1 MKLDFDPGF
10 DITPLS
16 VDEGFRL
23 GADCFDKGTEFRKL
37 DSVRKSL
44 RGPNCDGPEN
54 VYAIMMDVGHKKD
67 LPAMQQRM
75 LLYGVVTYAAG
86 QLGDEPIRSQGHI
99 HKVSA
104 HCGWSTPEVYEI
116 WTGKAV
122 IYMQESGQDDPGRCF
137 AVEAGAGDVVIV
149 PPGWVHATISADP
162 KQPLTFGAWCDRD
175 YGFAYADVRRHGGI
189 AWFPLLTAEGKLRWT
204 PNPAYHTSQLTI
216 KPPRDYSDLGLER
229 ASRFTASSRK
239 TRIGS
244 CLCPTRRAR
253 RISGRITSR
262 KGERAKV
269 CSFRKTSCGEQQR
282 PPIRLRVQ

>member
-44 RGPNCDGPEN
+44 RDPNCDGPEN
-54 VYAIMMDVGHKKD
+54 VYAIMMDVGRKTD

-204 PNPAYHTSQLTI
+204 PNPPVRGIPGSVPVCVRPGARGEYLEELHPVREKGQKYAVSERL
-216 KPPRDYSDLGLER
+216 PVGNSNVLLSD
-229 ASRFTASSRK
+229 
-239 TRIGS
+239 
-244 CLCPTRRAR
+244 
-253 RISGRITSR
+253 
-262 KGERAKV
+262 
-269 CSFRKTSCGEQQR
+269 
-282 PPIRLRVQ
+282 

>member
-44 RGPNCDGPEN
+44 RDPNCDGPEN
-54 VYAIMMDVGHKKD
+54 VYAIMMDVGRKKD

-104 HCGWSTPEVYEI
+104 HCGWSTPESM
-116 WTGKAV
+116 K
-122 IYMQESGQDDPGRCF
+122 
-137 AVEAGAGDVVIV
+137 
-149 PPGWVHATISADP
+149 
-162 KQPLTFGAWCDRD
+162 FG
-175 YGFAYADVRRHGGI
+175 
-189 AWFPLLTAEGKLRWT
+189 
-204 PNPAYHTSQLTI
+204 
-216 KPPRDYSDLGLER
+216 
-229 ASRFTASSRK
+229 
-239 TRIGS
+239 
-244 CLCPTRRAR
+244 
-253 RISGRITSR
+253 
-262 KGERAKV
+262 RAK
-269 CSFRKTSCGEQQR
+269 
-282 PPIRLRVQ
+282 L

>member
-44 RGPNCDGPEN
+44 RDPNCDGPEN
-54 VYAIMMDVGHKKD
+54 VYAIMMDVGRKTD

-137 AVEAGAGDVVIV
+137 AVKAGAGDVVIV
-149 PPGWVHATISADP
+149 PPSWGHCVVSAADGGGQTSLDTQSRLSYQSVDHQAP
-162 KQPLTFGAWCDRD
+162 ARLQRFGAGKGQVDLPPVRGRPGSVPVCVRPGARGE
-175 YGFAYADVRRHGGI
+175 YLEELHPVREKGQKYAVSERLPVGNSNV
-189 AWFPLLTAEGKLRWT
+189 LL
-204 PNPAYHTSQLTI
+204 
-216 KPPRDYSDLGLER
+216 SD
-229 ASRFTASSRK
+229 
-239 TRIGS
+239 
-244 CLCPTRRAR
+244 
-253 RISGRITSR
+253 
-262 KGERAKV
+262 
-269 CSFRKTSCGEQQR
+269 
-282 PPIRLRVQ
+282 

>member
-44 RGPNCDGPEN
+44 RDPNCDGSEN
-54 VYAIMMDVGHKKD
+54 VYAIMMDVGRKTD
-67 LPAMQQRM
+67 LPAMQQWM

-175 YGFAYADVRRHGGI
+175 YGFAYADVRRHGGHCVVS
-189 AWFPLLTAEGKLRWT
+189 AADGGGQTSLDTQSRLSYQSVDHQASARLQRFGAGKGQVDLPPVRGRPGSVPVCVRPGARGEYLEELHPVREKGQKYAVSERLPVGNSNVLL
-204 PNPAYHTSQLTI
+204 
-216 KPPRDYSDLGLER
+216 SD
-229 ASRFTASSRK
+229 
-239 TRIGS
+239 
-244 CLCPTRRAR
+244 
-253 RISGRITSR
+253 
-262 KGERAKV
+262 
-269 CSFRKTSCGEQQR
+269 
-282 PPIRLRVQ
+282 

>member
-1 MKLDFDPGF
+1 
-10 DITPLS
+10 
-16 VDEGFRL
+16 
-23 GADCFDKGTEFRKL
+23 
-37 DSVRKSL
+37 
-44 RGPNCDGPEN
+44 
-54 VYAIMMDVGHKKD
+54 
-67 LPAMQQRM
+67 MQQRM

-86 QLGDEPIRSQGHI
+86 QLGNEPIRSQGHI

-137 AVEAGAGDVVIV
+137 AVVAGAGDVVIV

-175 YGFAYADVRRHGGI
+175 YGFEYADVRRHGGI

-216 KPPRDYSDLGLER
+216 KPPRDYSDLGLEKGKSIYRQFEDDPDRFLFVSDPAR
-229 ASRFTASSRK
+229 AANIWK
-239 TRIGS
+239 NYI
-244 CLCPTRRAR
+244 P
-253 RISGRITSR
+253 
-262 KGERAKV
+262 
-269 CSFRKTSCGEQQR
+269 
-282 PPIRLRVQ
+282 

>member
-44 RGPNCDGPEN
+44 RDPNCDGPEN
-54 VYAIMMDVGHKKD
+54 VYAIMMDVGRKKD

-149 PPGWVHATISADP
+149 PPGWVHATISADS
-162 KQPLTFGAWCDRD
+162 KQPLTFG
-175 YGFAYADVRRHGGI
+175 VRR
-189 AWFPLLTAEGKLRWT
+189 
-204 PNPAYHTSQLTI
+204 
-216 KPPRDYSDLGLER
+216 
-229 ASRFTASSRK
+229 
-239 TRIGS
+239 
-244 CLCPTRRAR
+244 
-253 RISGRITSR
+253 
-262 KGERAKV
+262 
-269 CSFRKTSCGEQQR
+269 R
-282 PPIRLRVQ
+282 PPSWGHCVVSAADGEGQTSLDTQSRLSYQSVDHQAPARLQRFGAGKGQVDLPPVRGRPGSVPVCVRPGARGEDLEELHPVREKGQKYAVSERLSVGNSDILLSD

>member
-44 RGPNCDGPEN
+44 RDPNCDGPEN
-54 VYAIMMDVGHKKD
+54 VYAIMMDVGRKTD

-162 KQPLTFGAWCDRD
+162 
-175 YGFAYADVRRHGGI
+175 
-189 AWFPLLTAEGKLRWT
+189 
-204 PNPAYHTSQLTI
+204 
-216 KPPRDYSDLGLER
+216 
-229 ASRFTASSRK
+229 
-239 TRIGS
+239 
-244 CLCPTRRAR
+244 
-253 RISGRITSR
+253 
-262 KGERAKV
+262 
-269 CSFRKTSCGEQQR
+269 
-282 PPIRLRVQ
+282 